1 MINGHILRVNKYKGF
16 GNMIQM
22 PRFLDQY
29 PVRLLQDPA
38 LNRTDHFKMRDKN
51 NSSRIPSFG
60 KLASD
65 LVYRRRN
72 PYVEDTFPTS
82 VS

>member
-51 NSSRIPSFG
+51 NIITLT
-60 KLASD
+60 KLFFTP
-65 LVYRRRN
+65 YR
-72 PYVEDTFPTS
+72 
-82 VS
+82 